1 MSLNYFTAVYQE
13 GELRKKYHN
22 YFVPAAK
29 ILIGDDEKDLAD
41 DCGMQVLQIHVSL
54 NLTDAASADFT
65 VTGVYDDRAKSLQSM
80 AVSALVPGN
89 TVKIKMGYG
98 SALTPVFFGYIY
110 ERAVQF
116 GDVPSIQVTAM
127 DVRHL
132 MMDHERENYK
142 WNAQKHSDLVAEIL
156 KEYGSLILEQEIET
170 TTMPLPEPMV
180 QCGNDLEMIRE
191 LCRTVNKEFL
201 VHGGSVSFSDKKE
214 TRTLTPLVWGED
226 LISFSQTPCYVDY
239 EIEVRGNLRGSG
251 EKFVETRTVS
261 CGGAMKH
268 ARQKK
273 NKIVVTLTDIAS
285 VEELQKRADLEV
297 RQRMEQAQAGSGTC
311 LGNPV
316 LLPGRCVEI
325 KGLEE
330 TVDGDYYLES
340 VSHSFGSDGF
350 TTDFSAGRAGVNFY
364 EELLENK
371 RNKTEKSSKGGIGGG
386 ILLGRVTANW
396 DSDHPGMVKVEI
408 LLGEDQKNEIGWAPV
423 AVPYAGS
430 KCGTY
435 LLPEVG
441 SYVLLAF
448 HMGQQNSPYV
458 IGCIWNQQNALPD
471 ETADEQNTKKGI
483 LTKGGN
489 RFLISDEEG
498 KEKITVTTKKGF
510 SLELDDENEMI
521 CVSDSSGD
529 NKMIVKA
536 KEGSLIYSADK
547 SMLFRVNGK
556 ELLKLDGE
564 SGKIGLQADQITAE
578 AGQKLK
584 LKGQNISMEGSSAR
598 VSGQNI
604 KLEAQASLECKGT
617 SSFQA
622 QSSGIA
628 QIKGSMIKLN

>member
-1 MSLNYFTAVYQE
+1 MKSDCFTVVYKE
-13 GELRKKYHN
+13 GDLRKKYHD
-22 YFVPAAK
+22 YLVPAAK
-29 ILIGDDEKDLAD
+29 ILIGDDEKDLAG

-54 NLTDAASADFT
+54 NVADAASADFT
-65 VTGVYDDRAKSLQSM
+65 VTGVYDDRAQSLQSP

-89 TVKIKMGYG
+89 KVKIKMGYG
-98 SALTPVFFGYIY
+98 SDLTLVFFGYIY

-116 GDVPSIQVTAM
+116 GDIASVQVTAM

-132 MMDHERENYK
+132 MMDHVRENYK

-156 KEYGSLILEQEIET
+156 NEYGSLILEQEIEQT
-170 TTMPLPEPMV
+170 SLPLPEPIV

-191 LCRTVNKEFL
+191 LCRIVNKEFL
-201 VHGGSVSFSDKKE
+201 VHGGCVSFAEKKE
-214 TRTLTPLVWGED
+214 KQTLTPLVWGED
-226 LISFSQTPCYVDY
+226 LISFSQKPCYVDY

-251 EKFVETRTVS
+251 EKSVKTCTVS

-273 NKIVVTLTDIAS
+273 NKVVVTLTDIAS
-285 VEELQKRADLEV
+285 VEELQKRADLEAS
-297 RQRMEQAQAGSGTC
+297 RRMEQAQAGSGTC
-311 LGNPV
+311 MGNPV
-316 LLPGRCVEI
+316 LLPGRCVQI

-350 TTDFSAGRAGVNFY
+350 TTDFSVGRAGVNFY
-364 EELLENK
+364 EELLENRK
-371 RNKTEKSSKGGIGGG
+371 NKTEKSSKSGMTGG
-386 ILLGRVTANW
+386 ILLGKVTANW
-396 DSDHPGMVKVEI
+396 DSDHPGMVKVEN

-423 AVPYAGS
+423 AVPYAGN

-441 SYVLLAF
+441 SYVLVAF
-448 HMGQQNSPYV
+448 HMGQQKSPYV

-483 LTKGGN
+483 LTRGGS
-489 RFLISDEEG
+489 RILISDEEG
-498 KEKITVTTKKGF
+498 KEKITVRTKKGF
-510 SLELDDENEMI
+510 SLELDDENETI

-529 NKMIVKA
+529 NEMIVNA
-536 KEGSLIYSADK
+536 KEGSLIFSAAR
-547 SMLFRVNGK
+547 SMLFQVNGK

-564 SGKIGLQADQITAE
+564 SGKISLKADQIAAE
-578 AGQKLK
+578 AEQKLK
-584 LKGQNISMEGSSAR
+584 LKGQNISMEGSSAK

-628 QIKGSMIKLN
+628 QIKGSVIKLN